1 MNDFNIQSLIKE
13 ILISKGANE
22 FWSQIL
28 SFGISFILIFLSS
41 LLIYFVSKKIIVKIF
56 NKVSKKTDSKFDD
69 FLILN
74 KLPVILSYI
83 IPVYY
88 LFIFFPDFFTL
99 EIDVKNLF
107 LNILEASTVIIFIW
121 LIRAVLK
128 TVSDYLK
135 TLPNFKDK
143 PIDSYIQVFMIFLWF
158 LGILLILSIFT
169 EKDISTFIATLGGL
183 TAVILFVFK
192 DSILGFV
199 ASVQITVND
208 TVRIGD
214 WITMKNSNADGDVIS
229 ISLSSVQVQNF
240 DKTITSIPTYKLV
253 SDSFVNWR
261 GMSDSE
267 GRRIK
272 RSLLIRAKSIKFL
285 DSNKI
290 EKLKKIEIISDFIS
304 DRENEIKNHNKKNE
318 VNKSILINGR
328 NMTNLGLFR
337 RYTESYLKNHE
348 MLNKKM
354 TIMCRQLAPTSQGI
368 PIEVYAFSK
377 EKEWVKYEHIM
388 SDIFDHLLASINFFD
403 LEIFEFSQNFEKKTE
418 PLN

>member
-13 ILISKGANE
+13 ILINKGANE

-88 LFIFFPDFFTL
+88 LFVFFPDFFTL

-318 VNKSILINGR
+318 INKSILINGR

-354 TIMCRQLAPTSQGI
+354 TIMCRQLSPTSQGI

-377 EKEWVKYEHIM
+377 EKEWVKYEQIM

-403 LEIFEFSQNFEKKTE
+403 LEIFEFSQNFEKK
-418 PLN
+418 

>member
-13 ILISKGANE
+13 ILIDKGANE
-22 FWSQIL
+22 FWAQIF

-41 LLIYFVSKKIIVKIF
+41 LLIYF
-56 NKVSKKTDSKFDD
+56 VSKKTDSKFDD

-88 LFIFFPDFFTL
+88 LFVFFPDFFTL

-121 LIRAVLK
+121 LVRAILK

-158 LGILLILSIFT
+158 LGVLLILSIFT
-169 EKDISTFIATLGGL
+169 DKDISTFIATLGGL

-272 RSLLIRAKSIKFL
+272 RSLLIKAKSIKFL
-285 DSNKI
+285 DSNEIKKFKQI
-290 EKLKKIEIISDFIS
+290 ELISDFITN
-304 DRENEIKNHNKKNE
+304 RENEIKNHNNTKK

-328 NMTNLGLFR
+328 NLTNLGLFR
-337 RYTESYLKNHE
+337 RYTESYLKNHD

-368 PIEVYAFSK
+368 PIEIYAFSS
-377 EKEWVKYEHIM
+377 EKEWVKYEQIV
-388 SDIFDHLLASINFFD
+388 SDIFDHLLASINSFD
-403 LEIFEFSQNFEKKTE
+403 LEIFELSQIFKKE
-418 PLN
+418 

>member
-1 MNDFNIQSLIKE
+1 MNDFNIQSLIKG
-13 ILISKGANE
+13 ILIDKGANE

-41 LLIYFVSKKIIVKIF
+41 LLIYFISKKIIVKIF
-56 NKVSKKTDSKFDD
+56 NKVSKKTESKFDD

-88 LFIFFPDFFTL
+88 LFVFFPDFFTL
-99 EIDVKNLF
+99 EIDIKNLF

-121 LIRAVLK
+121 LVRAILK

-158 LGILLILSIFT
+158 LGVLIILSIFT

-229 ISLSSVQVQNF
+229 ISLSTVQVQNF

-253 SDSFVNWR
+253 SDSFINWR
-261 GMSDSE
+261 GMSDSD

-285 DSNKI
+285 DSNEIKRIQKI
-290 EKLKKIEIISDFIS
+290 ELISDFINN
-304 DRENEIKNHNKKNE
+304 RENKIKKHNDIKK

-337 RYTESYLKNHE
+337 IYTESYLKNHE

-368 PIEVYAFSK
+368 PVEIYAFSK
-377 EKEWVKYEHIM
+377 EKEWVKYEQIM

-403 LEIFEFSQNFEKKTE
+403 LEIFEFSQNFEKK
-418 PLN
+418 

>member
-88 LFIFFPDFFTL
+88 LFVFFPDFFTL

-403 LEIFEFSQNFEKKTE
+403 LEIFEFSQNFEKK
-418 PLN
+418 

>member
-13 ILISKGANE
+13 ILIDKGANE
-22 FWSQIL
+22 FWAQIF

-56 NKVSKKTDSKFDD
+56 NKVSKRTDSKFDD

-88 LFIFFPDFFTL
+88 LFVFFPDFFTL

-121 LIRAVLK
+121 LVRAILK

-158 LGILLILSIFT
+158 LGVLLILSIFT
-169 EKDISTFIATLGGL
+169 DKDISTFIATLGGL

-272 RSLLIRAKSIKFL
+272 RSLLIKAKSIKFL
-285 DSNKI
+285 DSNEIKKFKQI
-290 EKLKKIEIISDFIS
+290 ELISDFITN
-304 DRENEIKNHNKKNE
+304 RENEIKNHNNTNK

-328 NMTNLGLFR
+328 NLTNLGLFR
-337 RYTESYLKNHE
+337 RYTESYLKNYE

-368 PIEVYAFSK
+368 PIEIYAFSS
-377 EKEWVKYEHIM
+377 EKEWVKYEQIV
-388 SDIFDHLLASINFFD
+388 SDIFDHLLASINSFD
-403 LEIFEFSQNFEKKTE
+403 LEIFELSQIFKKE
-418 PLN
+418 

>member
-13 ILISKGANE
+13 ILITKGANE

-56 NKVSKKTDSKFDD
+56 NKVSKKTDNKFDD

-88 LFIFFPDFFTL
+88 LFVFFPDFFTL

-272 RSLLIRAKSIKFL
+272 RSLLIKAKSIKFL

-377 EKEWVKYEHIM
+377 EKEWVKYEQIM
-388 SDIFDHLLASINFFD
+388 SDIFDHLLASIDFFD
-403 LEIFEFSQNFEKKTE
+403 LEIFEFSQNFEKK
-418 PLN
+418 

>member
-1 MNDFNIQSLIKE
+1 MNDFNIQSLIKG
-13 ILISKGANE
+13 ILIDKGANE

-41 LLIYFVSKKIIVKIF
+41 LLIYFISKKIIVKIF
-56 NKVSKKTDSKFDD
+56 NKDSKKTESKYDD

-88 LFIFFPDFFTL
+88 LFVFFPDFFTL
-99 EIDVKNLF
+99 EIDIKNLF

-121 LIRAVLK
+121 LVRAILK

-158 LGILLILSIFT
+158 LGVLIILSIFT

-253 SDSFVNWR
+253 SDSFINWR
-261 GMSDSE
+261 GMSDSD

-285 DSNKI
+285 DSNEIKRI
-290 EKLKKIEIISDFIS
+290 KKIELISDFINN
-304 DRENEIKNHNKKNE
+304 RENKIKKHNDIKK

-337 RYTESYLKNHE
+337 IYTESYLKNHE

-368 PIEVYAFSK
+368 PIEIYAFSK
-377 EKEWVKYEHIM
+377 EKEWVKYEQIM

-403 LEIFEFSQNFEKKTE
+403 LEIFEFSQNFEKK
-418 PLN
+418 

>member
-13 ILISKGANE
+13 ILITKGANE

-88 LFIFFPDFFTL
+88 LFVFFPDFFTL

-253 SDSFVNWR
+253 SDSFINWR

-285 DSNKI
+285 DSNQL
-290 EKLKKIEIISDFIS
+290 EKLKKIEIISDFVS

-348 MLNKKM
+348 MLNNKM

-368 PIEVYAFSK
+368 PLEIYAFSK
-377 EKEWVKYEHIM
+377 EKEWVKYEQIM

-403 LEIFEFSQNFEKKTE
+403 LEIFEFSQNFEKK
-418 PLN
+418 

>member
-13 ILISKGANE
+13 ILITKGANE

-41 LLIYFVSKKIIVKIF
+41 LLIYFISKKIIVKIF
-56 NKVSKKTDSKFDD
+56 NKVSKKTESKFDD

-88 LFIFFPDFFTL
+88 LFVFFPDFFTL
-99 EIDVKNLF
+99 EIDIKNLF

-121 LIRAVLK
+121 LVRAILK

-158 LGILLILSIFT
+158 LGVLIILSIFT

-229 ISLSSVQVQNF
+229 ISLSTVQVQNF

-253 SDSFVNWR
+253 SDSFINWR
-261 GMSDSE
+261 GMSDSD

-285 DSNKI
+285 DSNEIKRI
-290 EKLKKIEIISDFIS
+290 KKIELISDFINN
-304 DRENEIKNHNKKNE
+304 RENKIKKHNDIKK

-337 RYTESYLKNHE
+337 IYTESYLKNHE

-368 PIEVYAFSK
+368 PVEIYAFSK
-377 EKEWVKYEHIM
+377 EKEWVRYEQIM

-403 LEIFEFSQNFEKKTE
+403 LEIFEFSQNFEKK
-418 PLN
+418 

>member
-13 ILISKGANE
+13 IIINKGANE

-88 LFIFFPDFFTL
+88 LFVFFPDFFTL

-253 SDSFVNWR
+253 SDSFINWR
-261 GMSDSE
+261 GMSDSN

-285 DSNKI
+285 DSSQI

-304 DRENEIKNHNKKNE
+304 DRENEIKNHNNKNE

-368 PIEVYAFSK
+368 PLEIYAFSK
-377 EKEWVKYEHIM
+377 EKEWVKYEQIM

-403 LEIFEFSQNFEKKTE
+403 LEIFEFFQNFEKK
-418 PLN
+418 

>member
-1 MNDFNIQSLIKE
+1 MNDFNIQSLIKG
-13 ILISKGANE
+13 ILIDKGANE

-41 LLIYFVSKKIIVKIF
+41 LLIYFISKKIIVKIF
-56 NKVSKKTDSKFDD
+56 NKVSKKTESKFDD

-88 LFIFFPDFFTL
+88 LFVFFPDFFTL
-99 EIDVKNLF
+99 EIDIKNLF

-121 LIRAVLK
+121 LVRAILK

-158 LGILLILSIFT
+158 LGVLIILSIFT

-253 SDSFVNWR
+253 SDSFINWR
-261 GMSDSE
+261 GMSDSD

-285 DSNKI
+285 DSNEIKRI
-290 EKLKKIEIISDFIS
+290 KKIELISDFINN
-304 DRENEIKNHNKKNE
+304 RENKIKKHNDIKKI
-318 VNKSILINGR
+318 NKSILINGR

-337 RYTESYLKNHE
+337 IYTESYLKNHE

-368 PIEVYAFSK
+368 PVEIYAFSK
-377 EKEWVKYEHIM
+377 EKEWVKYEQIM

-403 LEIFEFSQNFEKKTE
+403 LEIFEFSQNFEKK
-418 PLN
+418 

>member
-13 ILISKGANE
+13 ILIEKGANE
-22 FWSQIL
+22 FWSQIF

-56 NKVSKKTDSKFDD
+56 NKVSKRTDSKFDD

-88 LFIFFPDFFTL
+88 LFVFFPDFFTL

-121 LIRAVLK
+121 LVRAILK

-158 LGILLILSIFT
+158 LGVLLILSIFT
-169 EKDISTFIATLGGL
+169 DKDISTFIATLGGL

-272 RSLLIRAKSIKFL
+272 RSLLIKAKSIKFL
-285 DSNKI
+285 DSKEI
-290 EKLKKIEIISDFIS
+290 KKLKQIELISDFIAN
-304 DRENEIKNHNKKNE
+304 RENEITNHNNTNK

-337 RYTESYLKNHE
+337 RYAESYLNNHK

-377 EKEWVKYEHIM
+377 EKEWIKYEQIM
-388 SDIFDHLLASINFFD
+388 SDIFDHLIASINFFD
-403 LEIFEFSQNFEKKTE
+403 LEIFEFSQNIEKK
-418 PLN
+418 

>member
-1 MNDFNIQSLIKE
+1 MNDFNIQSLIKG
-13 ILISKGANE
+13 ILIDKGANE

-41 LLIYFVSKKIIVKIF
+41 LLIYFISKKIIVKIF
-56 NKVSKKTDSKFDD
+56 NKVSKKTESKFDD

-88 LFIFFPDFFTL
+88 LFVFFPDFFTL
-99 EIDVKNLF
+99 EIDIKNLF

-121 LIRAVLK
+121 LVRAILK

-158 LGILLILSIFT
+158 LGVLIILSIFT

-229 ISLSSVQVQNF
+229 ISLSTVQVQNF

-253 SDSFVNWR
+253 SDSFINWR
-261 GMSDSE
+261 GMSDSD

-285 DSNKI
+285 DSNEIKRI
-290 EKLKKIEIISDFIS
+290 KKIELISDFINN
-304 DRENEIKNHNKKNE
+304 RENKIKKHNDIKK

-337 RYTESYLKNHE
+337 IYTESYLKNHE

-368 PIEVYAFSK
+368 PVEIYAFSK
-377 EKEWVKYEHIM
+377 EKEWVKYEQIM

-403 LEIFEFSQNFEKKTE
+403 LEIFEFSQNFEKK
-418 PLN
+418 

>member
-88 LFIFFPDFFTL
+88 LFVFFPDFFTL

-290 EKLKKIEIISDFIS
+290 KKLKKIEIISDFIS

-318 VNKSILINGR
+318 INKSILINGR

-354 TIMCRQLAPTSQGI
+354 TIMCRQLSPTSQGI

-377 EKEWVKYEHIM
+377 EKEWVKYEQIM

-403 LEIFEFSQNFEKKTE
+403 LEIFEFSQNFEKK
-418 PLN
+418 

>member
-13 ILISKGANE
+13 IIINKGANE

-88 LFIFFPDFFTL
+88 LFVFFPDFFTL

-285 DSNKI
+285 DSNQL
-290 EKLKKIEIISDFIS
+290 EKLKKIEIISDFVS
-304 DRENEIKNHNKKNE
+304 GRENEIKNHNKKNE

-348 MLNKKM
+348 MLNNKM

-368 PIEVYAFSK
+368 PLEIYAFSK
-377 EKEWVKYEHIM
+377 EKEWVKYEQIM

-403 LEIFEFSQNFEKKTE
+403 LEIFEFSQNFEKK
-418 PLN
+418 

>member
-1 MNDFNIQSLIKE
+1 MNDFNIQSLIKG
-13 ILISKGANE
+13 ILLDKGANE

-41 LLIYFVSKKIIVKIF
+41 LLIYFISKKIIVKIF
-56 NKVSKKTDSKFDD
+56 NKVSKKTESKFDD

-88 LFIFFPDFFTL
+88 LFVFFPDFFTL
-99 EIDVKNLF
+99 EIDIKNLF

-121 LIRAVLK
+121 LVRAILK

-158 LGILLILSIFT
+158 LGVLIILSIFT

-253 SDSFVNWR
+253 SDSFINWR
-261 GMSDSE
+261 GMSDSD

-285 DSNKI
+285 DSNEIKRI
-290 EKLKKIEIISDFIS
+290 KKIELISDFINN
-304 DRENEIKNHNKKNE
+304 RENKIKKHNDIKK

-337 RYTESYLKNHE
+337 IYTESYLKNHE

-368 PIEVYAFSK
+368 PIEIYAFSK
-377 EKEWVKYEHIM
+377 EKEWVKYEQIM

-403 LEIFEFSQNFEKKTE
+403 LEIFEFSQNFEKK
-418 PLN
+418 

>member
-13 ILISKGANE
+13 ILIDKGANE
-22 FWSQIL
+22 FWAQIF

-56 NKVSKKTDSKFDD
+56 NKVSKRTDSKFDD

-88 LFIFFPDFFTL
+88 LFVFFPDFFTL

-121 LIRAVLK
+121 LVRAILK

-158 LGILLILSIFT
+158 LGVLLILSIFT
-169 EKDISTFIATLGGL
+169 DKDISTFIATLGGL

-272 RSLLIRAKSIKFL
+272 RSLLIKAKSIKFL
-285 DSNKI
+285 DSNEIKKFKQI
-290 EKLKKIEIISDFIS
+290 ELISDFIAN
-304 DRENEIKNHNKKNE
+304 RENEIKNHNNTNK

-328 NMTNLGLFR
+328 NLTNLGLFR
-337 RYTESYLKNHE
+337 RYTESYLKNHD

-368 PIEVYAFSK
+368 PIEIYAFSS
-377 EKEWVKYEHIM
+377 EKEWVKYEQIV
-388 SDIFDHLLASINFFD
+388 SDIFDHLLASINSFD
-403 LEIFEFSQNFEKKTE
+403 LEIFELSQIFKKE
-418 PLN
+418 

>member
-13 ILISKGANE
+13 NLINKGTNE

-88 LFIFFPDFFTL
+88 LFVFFPDFFTL

-304 DRENEIKNHNKKNE
+304 DQENEIKNHNKKNE

-377 EKEWVKYEHIM
+377 EKEWVKYEQIM

-403 LEIFEFSQNFEKKTE
+403 LEIFEFSQNFEKK
-418 PLN
+418 

>member
-56 NKVSKKTDSKFDD
+56 NKVSKTTDSKFDD

-88 LFIFFPDFFTL
+88 LFVFFPDFFTL

-403 LEIFEFSQNFEKKTE
+403 LEIFEFSQNFEKK
-418 PLN
+418 

>member
-1 MNDFNIQSLIKE
+1 MNDINIQSLIKE
-13 ILISKGANE
+13 ILITKGASE

-88 LFIFFPDFFTL
+88 LFVFFPDFFTL

-272 RSLLIRAKSIKFL
+272 RSLLIKAKSIKFL

-403 LEIFEFSQNFEKKTE
+403 LEIFEFSQNFEKK
-418 PLN
+418 

>member
-13 ILISKGANE
+13 ILVTKGANE

-28 SFGISFILIFLSS
+28 SFGISFVLIFLSS

-403 LEIFEFSQNFEKKTE
+403 LEIFEFSQNFEKK
-418 PLN
+418 

>member
-13 ILISKGANE
+13 ILINKGANE

-88 LFIFFPDFFTL
+88 LFVFFPDFFTL

-354 TIMCRQLAPTSQGI
+354 TIMCRQLSPTSQGI

-403 LEIFEFSQNFEKKTE
+403 LEIFEFSQNFEKK
-418 PLN
+418 

>member
-1 MNDFNIQSLIKE
+1 MNDFNIQSLIKG
-13 ILISKGANE
+13 ILIDKGANE

-41 LLIYFVSKKIIVKIF
+41 LLIYFISKKIIVKIF
-56 NKVSKKTDSKFDD
+56 NKVSKKTESKFDD

-88 LFIFFPDFFTL
+88 LFVFFPDFFTL
-99 EIDVKNLF
+99 EIDIKNLF

-121 LIRAVLK
+121 LVRAILK

-158 LGILLILSIFT
+158 LGVLIILSIFT

-253 SDSFVNWR
+253 SDSFINWR
-261 GMSDSE
+261 GMSDSD

-285 DSNKI
+285 DSNEIKRI
-290 EKLKKIEIISDFIS
+290 KKIELISDFINN
-304 DRENEIKNHNKKNE
+304 RENKIKKHNDIKKI
-318 VNKSILINGR
+318 NKSILINGR

-337 RYTESYLKNHE
+337 IYTESYLKNHE

-368 PIEVYAFSK
+368 PIEIYAFSK
-377 EKEWVKYEHIM
+377 EKEWVKYEQIM

-403 LEIFEFSQNFEKKTE
+403 LEIFEFSQNFEKK
-418 PLN
+418 

>member
-13 ILISKGANE
+13 ILIEKGANE
-22 FWSQIL
+22 FWSQIF

-56 NKVSKKTDSKFDD
+56 NKVSKRTDSKFDD

-88 LFIFFPDFFTL
+88 LFVFFPDFFTL

-121 LIRAVLK
+121 LVRAILK

-158 LGILLILSIFT
+158 LGVLLILSIFT
-169 EKDISTFIATLGGL
+169 DKDISTFIATLGGL

-272 RSLLIRAKSIKFL
+272 RSLLIKAKSIKFL
-285 DSNKI
+285 DSKEI
-290 EKLKKIEIISDFIS
+290 KKLKQIELIFDFIAN
-304 DRENEIKNHNKKNE
+304 RENEIINHNNTNK

-337 RYTESYLKNHE
+337 RYAESYLKDHK

-377 EKEWVKYEHIM
+377 EKEWIKYEQIM
-388 SDIFDHLLASINFFD
+388 SDIFDHLIASINFFD
-403 LEIFEFSQNFEKKTE
+403 LEIFEFSQNIEKK
-418 PLN
+418 

>member
-13 ILISKGANE
+13 IIINKGANE
-22 FWSQIL
+22 FWSEIL

-88 LFIFFPDFFTL
+88 LFVFFPDFFTL

-285 DSNKI
+285 DSNQL
-290 EKLKKIEIISDFIS
+290 EKLKKIEIISDFVS

-348 MLNKKM
+348 MLNNKM

-368 PIEVYAFSK
+368 PLEIYAFSK
-377 EKEWVKYEHIM
+377 EKEWVKYEQIM

-403 LEIFEFSQNFEKKTE
+403 LEIFEFSHNFEKK
-418 PLN
+418 

>member
-1 MNDFNIQSLIKE
+1 MNDFNIQSLIKG
-13 ILISKGANE
+13 ILIDKGANE

-41 LLIYFVSKKIIVKIF
+41 LLIYFISKKIIVKIF
-56 NKVSKKTDSKFDD
+56 NKVSKKTESKFDD

-88 LFIFFPDFFTL
+88 LFVFFPDFFTL
-99 EIDVKNLF
+99 EIDIKNLF

-121 LIRAVLK
+121 LVRAILK

-158 LGILLILSIFT
+158 LGVLIILSIFT

-253 SDSFVNWR
+253 SDSFINWR
-261 GMSDSE
+261 GMSDSD

-285 DSNKI
+285 DSNEIKRI
-290 EKLKKIEIISDFIS
+290 KKIELISDFINN
-304 DRENEIKNHNKKNE
+304 RENKIKKHNDIKK

-337 RYTESYLKNHE
+337 IYTESYLKNHE

-368 PIEVYAFSK
+368 PIEIYAFSK
-377 EKEWVKYEHIM
+377 EKEWVRYEQIM

-403 LEIFEFSQNFEKKTE
+403 LEIFEFSQNFEKK
-418 PLN
+418 

>member
-13 ILISKGANE
+13 IIINKGANE

-88 LFIFFPDFFTL
+88 LFVFFPDFFTL

-253 SDSFVNWR
+253 SDSFINWR

-285 DSNKI
+285 DSNQL
-290 EKLKKIEIISDFIS
+290 EKLKKIEIISDFVS

-348 MLNKKM
+348 MLNNKM

-368 PIEVYAFSK
+368 PLEIYAFSK
-377 EKEWVKYEHIM
+377 EKEWVKYEQIM

-403 LEIFEFSQNFEKKTE
+403 LEIFEFSHNFEKK
-418 PLN
+418 

>member
-13 ILISKGANE
+13 ILITKGANE

-28 SFGISFILIFLSS
+28 SFGISFVLIFLSS
-41 LLIYFVSKKIIVKIF
+41 LLIYFVSKKIIIKIF

-403 LEIFEFSQNFEKKTE
+403 LEIFEFSQNFEKK
-418 PLN
+418 

>member
-13 ILISKGANE
+13 ILITKGANE

-28 SFGISFILIFLSS
+28 SFGISFVLIFLSS

-88 LFIFFPDFFTL
+88 LFVFFPDFFTL

-318 VNKSILINGR
+318 INKSILINGR

-354 TIMCRQLAPTSQGI
+354 TIMCRQLSPTSQGI

-377 EKEWVKYEHIM
+377 EKEWVKYEQIM

-403 LEIFEFSQNFEKKTE
+403 LEIFEFSQNFEKK
-418 PLN
+418 

>member
-1 MNDFNIQSLIKE
+1 MNDFNIQSLIKG
-13 ILISKGANE
+13 ILIDKGANE

-41 LLIYFVSKKIIVKIF
+41 LLIYFISKKIIVKIF
-56 NKVSKKTDSKFDD
+56 NKVSKKTESKFDD

-88 LFIFFPDFFTL
+88 LFVFFPDFFTL
-99 EIDVKNLF
+99 EIDIKNLF

-121 LIRAVLK
+121 LVRAILK

-158 LGILLILSIFT
+158 LGVLIILSIFT

-253 SDSFVNWR
+253 SDSFINWR
-261 GMSDSE
+261 GMSDSD

-285 DSNKI
+285 DSNEIKRI
-290 EKLKKIEIISDFIS
+290 KKIELISDFINN
-304 DRENEIKNHNKKNE
+304 RENKIKKHNDIKK

-337 RYTESYLKNHE
+337 IYTESYLKNHE

-368 PIEVYAFSK
+368 PIEIYAFSK
-377 EKEWVKYEHIM
+377 EKEWVKYEQIM

-403 LEIFEFSQNFEKKTE
+403 LEIFEFSQNFEKK
-418 PLN
+418 

>member
-13 ILISKGANE
+13 ILVTKGANE

-28 SFGISFILIFLSS
+28 SFGISFVLIFLSS

-88 LFIFFPDFFTL
+88 LFVFFPDFFTL

-403 LEIFEFSQNFEKKTE
+403 LEIFEFSQNFEKK
-418 PLN
+418 

>member
-13 ILISKGANE
+13 IIINKGANE

-41 LLIYFVSKKIIVKIF
+41 LLIYFISKKIIVKIF
-56 NKVSKKTDSKFDD
+56 NKVSKKTESKFDD

-88 LFIFFPDFFTL
+88 LFVFFPDFFTL
-99 EIDVKNLF
+99 EIDIKNLF

-121 LIRAVLK
+121 LVRAILK

-158 LGILLILSIFT
+158 LGVLIILSIFT

-253 SDSFVNWR
+253 SDSFINWR
-261 GMSDSE
+261 GMSDSD

-285 DSNKI
+285 DSNEIKRI
-290 EKLKKIEIISDFIS
+290 KKIELISDFINN
-304 DRENEIKNHNKKNE
+304 RENKIKKHNDIKKI
-318 VNKSILINGR
+318 NKSILINGR

-337 RYTESYLKNHE
+337 IYTESYLKNHE

-368 PIEVYAFSK
+368 PIEIYACSK
-377 EKEWVKYEHIM
+377 EKEWVKYEQIM
-388 SDIFDHLLASINFFD
+388 SDIFDHLLASI
-403 LEIFEFSQNFEKKTE
+403 KKGSISIITH
-418 PLN
+418 

>member
-22 FWSQIL
+22 FWCQIL

-88 LFIFFPDFFTL
+88 LFVFFPDFFTL

-240 DKTITSIPTYKLV
+240 DKNIT
-253 SDSFVNWR
+253 
-261 GMSDSE
+261 
-267 GRRIK
+267 
-272 RSLLIRAKSIKFL
+272 
-285 DSNKI
+285 
-290 EKLKKIEIISDFIS
+290 
-304 DRENEIKNHNKKNE
+304 
-318 VNKSILINGR
+318 
-328 NMTNLGLFR
+328 
-337 RYTESYLKNHE
+337 
-348 MLNKKM
+348 
-354 TIMCRQLAPTSQGI
+354 
-368 PIEVYAFSK
+368 
-377 EKEWVKYEHIM
+377 
-388 SDIFDHLLASINFFD
+388 
-403 LEIFEFSQNFEKKTE
+403 
-418 PLN
+418 

>member
-28 SFGISFILIFLSS
+28 SFGISFILILLSS

-88 LFIFFPDFFTL
+88 LFVFFPDFFTL

-169 EKDISTFIATLGGL
+169 KKDISTFIATLGGL

-261 GMSDSE
+261 GMNDSE

-377 EKEWVKYEHIM
+377 EKEWVKYEQIM
-388 SDIFDHLLASINFFD
+388 SDIFDHLIASINFFD
-403 LEIFEFSQNFEKKTE
+403 LEIFEFSQNFEKK
-418 PLN
+418 

>member
-1 MNDFNIQSLIKE
+1 MNDFNIQSLIKG
-13 ILISKGANE
+13 ILIDKGANE

-41 LLIYFVSKKIIVKIF
+41 LLIYFISKKIIVKIF
-56 NKVSKKTDSKFDD
+56 NKVSKKTESKFDD

-88 LFIFFPDFFTL
+88 LFVFFPDFFTL
-99 EIDVKNLF
+99 EIDIKNLF

-121 LIRAVLK
+121 LVRAILK

-158 LGILLILSIFT
+158 LGVLIILSIFT

-253 SDSFVNWR
+253 SDSFINWR
-261 GMSDSE
+261 GMSDSD

-285 DSNKI
+285 DSNEIKRI
-290 EKLKKIEIISDFIS
+290 KKIELISDFINN
-304 DRENEIKNHNKKNE
+304 RENKIKKHNDIKK

-337 RYTESYLKNHE
+337 IYTESYLKNHE

-368 PIEVYAFSK
+368 PVEIYAFSK
-377 EKEWVKYEHIM
+377 EKEWVKYEQIM

-403 LEIFEFSQNFEKKTE
+403 LEIFEFSQNFEKK
-418 PLN
+418 

>member
-1 MNDFNIQSLIKE
+1 MNDFNIQSLIKG
-13 ILISKGANE
+13 ILIDKGANE

-41 LLIYFVSKKIIVKIF
+41 LLIYFISKKIIVKIF
-56 NKVSKKTDSKFDD
+56 NKVSKKTESKFDD

-88 LFIFFPDFFTL
+88 LFVFFPDFFTL
-99 EIDVKNLF
+99 EIDIKNLF

-121 LIRAVLK
+121 LVRAILK

-158 LGILLILSIFT
+158 LGVLIILSIFT

-229 ISLSSVQVQNF
+229 ISLSTVQVQNF

-253 SDSFVNWR
+253 SDSFINWR
-261 GMSDSE
+261 GMSDSD

-285 DSNKI
+285 DSNEIKRI
-290 EKLKKIEIISDFIS
+290 KKIELISDFINN
-304 DRENEIKNHNKKNE
+304 RENKIKKHNDIKK

-337 RYTESYLKNHE
+337 IYTESYLKNHE

-368 PIEVYAFSK
+368 PIEIYAFSK
-377 EKEWVKYEHIM
+377 EKEWVKYEQIM

-403 LEIFEFSQNFEKKTE
+403 LEIFEFSQNFEKK
-418 PLN
+418 

>member
-88 LFIFFPDFFTL
+88 LFVFFPDFFTL

-337 RYTESYLKNHE
+337 RYAESYLKNHE

-377 EKEWVKYEHIM
+377 EKEWVKYEQIM

-403 LEIFEFSQNFEKKTE
+403 LEIFEFSQNFEKK
-418 PLN
+418 

>member
-13 ILISKGANE
+13 ILIDKGANE
-22 FWSQIL
+22 FWAQIF

-56 NKVSKKTDSKFDD
+56 NKVSKRTDSKFDD

-88 LFIFFPDFFTL
+88 LFVFFPDFFTL

-121 LIRAVLK
+121 LVRAILK

-158 LGILLILSIFT
+158 LGVLLILSIFT
-169 EKDISTFIATLGGL
+169 DKDISTFIATLGGL

-272 RSLLIRAKSIKFL
+272 RSLLIKAKSIKFL
-285 DSNKI
+285 DSNEIKKFKQI
-290 EKLKKIEIISDFIS
+290 ELISDFITN
-304 DRENEIKNHNKKNE
+304 RENEIKNHNNTNK

-328 NMTNLGLFR
+328 NLTNLGLFR
-337 RYTESYLKNHE
+337 RYTESYLKNHD

-368 PIEVYAFSK
+368 PIEIYAFSS
-377 EKEWVKYEHIM
+377 EKEWVKYEQIV
-388 SDIFDHLLASINFFD
+388 SDIFDHLLASINSFD
-403 LEIFEFSQNFEKKTE
+403 LEIFELSQIFKKE
-418 PLN
+418 

>member
-13 ILISKGANE
+13 ILITKGANE

-28 SFGISFILIFLSS
+28 SFGISFVLIFLSS

-128 TVSDYLK
+128 TVNDYLK

-403 LEIFEFSQNFEKKTE
+403 LEIFEFSQNFEKK
-418 PLN
+418 

>member
-13 ILISKGANE
+13 ILVTKGANE

-28 SFGISFILIFLSS
+28 SFGISFVLIFLSS

-128 TVSDYLK
+128 TVNDYLK

-403 LEIFEFSQNFEKKTE
+403 LEIFEFSQNFEKK
-418 PLN
+418 